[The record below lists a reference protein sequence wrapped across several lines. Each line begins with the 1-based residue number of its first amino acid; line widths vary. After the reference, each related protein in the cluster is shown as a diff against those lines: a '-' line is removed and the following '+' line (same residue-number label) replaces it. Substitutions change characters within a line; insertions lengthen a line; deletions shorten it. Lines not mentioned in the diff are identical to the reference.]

1 MSTIRVNTVKRTGEA
16 GATILSATNAGHA
29 TFDKNVSITG
39 NLTTSA
45 PLGPSYYAFGVNS
58 SISFSSSRSGRM
70 GMTLAQAR
78 SHLSSQTAYSS
89 WGNNTQYFD
98 VVGGIMYWT
107 VPQTGTYQFDV
118 YGSCAGTL
126 TWDGRGRGIRGSC
139 NLTAGQVLR
148 ILVGQRGDT
157 AASQYSGGGGGSAV
171 ALVTIGYAFKPL
183 LIGSGGSGQTPNDP
197 SQSGRDS
204 CRDARY
210 VYSTDF
216 QGENT
221 PEPGRG
227 SLYQNSYGSDL
238 TNYWYG
244 GGGGSWCVDGEE
256 GTIGYWGRPSSLLRP
271 GNCGRKLNFDLP
283 KGGWSEVGA
292 HGGFGGGGGTG
303 RDSGSGGGGGGWR
316 GGDAMYVTSSASPS
330 DNGGN
335 TATCYYD
342 VDLVS
347 SVSDLGYNSGGGS
360 VVLTRTA

>member
-1 MSTIRVNTVKRTGEA
+1 MSTLKVNTIQKTGE
-16 GATILSATNAGHA
+16 GAPVILTADSSGNV
-29 TFDKNVSITG
+29 TFDHTVQILG
-39 NLTTSA
+39 EITTSA
-45 PLGPSYYAFGVNS
+45 PLGPSYYSFAVNS
-58 SISFSSSRSGRM
+58 SITFSSSLSGRM
-70 GMTLAQAR
+70 GMTLTQAR

-89 WGNNTQYFD
+89 WGNNTNYFD
-98 VVGGIMYWT
+98 VVDGIIFWA
-107 VPQTGTYQFDV
+107 VPQDGTYRFDV
-118 YGSCAGTL
+118 AGSCAGTL
-126 TWDGRGRGIRGSC
+126 TWDGRGRGIRGSV
-139 NLTAGQVLR
+139 NLKQGNILR
-148 ILVGQRGDT
+148 ILCGQRGNT
-157 AASQYSGGGGGSAV
+157 VNGQYSGGGGGSVV
-171 ALVTIGYAFKPL
+171 ALVTMGGGFKPL

-197 SQSGRDS
+197 TETGRNN

-210 VYSTDF
+210 AYSTDF

-227 SLYQNSYGSDL
+227 SLYQNSYGSDI

-244 GGGGSWCVDGEE
+244 GGGGSWSADGEE
-256 GTIGYWGRPSSLLRP
+256 GTIGYWSSNLARP
-271 GNCGRKLNFDLP
+271 GNKGMSLQNQQP
-283 KGGWSEVGA
+283 KGGWSEVSA

-316 GGDAMYVTSSASPS
+316 GGDAMYVGTSATPS

-347 SVSDLGYNSGGGS
+347 STSDLGFNTGAGY